1 MILLDSDIIIEIL
14 DKHSDKGQI
23 FMNKIIESGEG
34 YCTSSINLHEVLYG
48 IAKYSKNSSLVN
60 RLTIL
65 PYNKNDSELSSILE
79 VTAERNGKAIP
90 RMDAIV
96 ASIAINNGCSLY
108 TFDKHFEIL
117 KEQGLKLF
125 R

>member
-1 MILLDSDIIIEIL
+1 
-14 DKHSDKGQI
+14 
-23 FMNKIIESGEG
+23 MNKIIESGEG